1 MANHVHTS
9 VTFYGMNDAAKN
21 KLKEYYSKVREDG
34 NYKWFS
40 DIFVSEEVSYE
51 TLEKYDWTLNN
62 IGPKWC
68 YFEDY
73 EDDYFTTESAWS
85 PPIPGVEMLL
95 TELSKLDPDFYTV
108 IRYEDEF
115 PNFVGAAVYKG
126 DEEIDSRQDEW
137 EEIVEIAEVLYPA
150 ELGGKFDYEDME
162 WSDEKAEDFF
172 REVEWEIINDT
183 MDEFIEDLLEK

>member
-1 MANHVHTS
+1 
-9 VTFYGMNDAAKN
+9 MNDEAKN